1 MSAQALATA
10 QTTPPAALPWQAGFH
25 YGALGAPLAFAALP
39 LYVLLPDHYAGQ
51 LGVPLAGLGLVLLG
65 TRALDAVVDPWLG
78 RWIDRGL
85 ALPRQRVLAAAWV
98 AALLLALGFV
108 ALFFPPAGSSN
119 ALLTWCALALVV
131 TSLGYSALGVLHQAW
146 GARLGG
152 DAAFQARIVSW
163 REGMALVGVLGASIL
178 PALAGIPAMVA
189 SCLVLLVLGLWA
201 LGKAPFR
208 AGSLPA
214 SSPVSAAGDAS
225 GAGAVADHSMG
236 TTAATAKIATTAT
249 TATTAGRA
257 AEPAAS
263 WALPWRDAAFRRL
276 MAVFVVNGVASA
288 IPATLLLF
296 FIRDRLQAPA
306 WAPLFLGSYFAAA
319 ALSMPLWVRGVA
331 RFGLL
336 RCWLAGMGLAVA
348 AFVWAARLGAGDS
361 AAFIAICLGS
371 GAALGAD
378 LAVPPAL
385 LTGVIQRAGHALRFE
400 GSYFGWW
407 TCANKLNLALAAG
420 LSLPA
425 LQALGYAPG
434 STSEPALSALALVY
448 AVLPC
453 ALKLAAGGLLWTYRN
468 HLDRL

>member
-1 MSAQALATA
+1 MSTQVLAAVPVGPALLPGT
-10 QTTPPAALPWQAGFH
+10 LPWRDGLR
-25 YGALGAPLAFAALP
+25 YGALGTPLAFAALP
-39 LYVLLPDHYAGQ
+39 LYVLLPNHYAGQ

-85 ALPRQRVLAAAWV
+85 ALPRQRVMAAAWV
-98 AALLLALGFV
+98 AALLMALGFV
-108 ALFFPPAGSSN
+108 ALFFPPAGSVN
-119 ALLTWCALALVV
+119 ALLAWCAGALVV
-131 TSLGYSALGVLHQAW
+131 TCLGYSALGVLHQAW

-152 DAAFQARIVSW
+152 GAATQARIVSW
-163 REGMALVGVLGASIL
+163 REGMALAGVLGASVL
-178 PALAGIPAMVA
+178 PALAGIPVMVA

-201 LGKAPFR
+201 LGQAPFR
-208 AGSLPA
+208 TRPMPLDPQGT
-214 SSPVSAAGDAS
+214 AAGPATHAAAAPAAS
-225 GAGAVADHSMG
+225 TGAP
-236 TTAATAKIATTAT
+236 
-249 TATTAGRA
+249 

-276 MAVFVVNGVASA
+276 MAVFVLNGVASA
-288 IPATLLLF
+288 IPATLVLF
-296 FIRDRLQAPA
+296 FIRDRLHAPA
-306 WAPLFLGSYFAAA
+306 WEPLFLGSYFAAG
-319 ALSMPLWVRGVA
+319 ALSMPLWVRAVA

-348 AFVWAARLGAGDS
+348 AFVWAARLGTGDGL
-361 AAFIAICLGS
+361 AFIAICLCS

-378 LAVPPAL
+378 LAIPGAL

-434 STSEPALSALALVY
+434 TTSEPALSALALVY
-448 AVLPC
+448 AALPC
-453 ALKLAAGGLLWTYRN
+453 TLKLAAAGLLWTYRN
-468 HLDRL
+468 HLDRP

>member
-1 MSAQALATA
+1 MR
-10 QTTPPAALPWQAGFH
+10 

-39 LYVLLPDHYAGQ
+39 LYVLLPNHYAGQ

-78 RWIDRGL
+78 RWVDRGL

-98 AALLLALGFV
+98 AALLMALGFV
-108 ALFFPPAGSSN
+108 ALFFPPAGSAN
-119 ALLTWCALALVV
+119 ELLTWCAAALVV
-131 TSLGYSALGVLHQAW
+131 TCLGYSALGVLHQAW

-152 DAAFQARIVSW
+152 NAATQARIVSW
-163 REGMALVGVLGASIL
+163 REGMALAGVLGASIL
-178 PALAGIPAMVA
+178 PALAGIPVMVA

-201 LGKAPFR
+201 LGQAPFR
-208 AGSLPA
+208 TRSMTPDGQ
-214 SSPVSAAGDAS
+214 PV
-225 GAGAVADHSMG
+225 
-236 TTAATAKIATTAT
+236 TA
-249 TATTAGRA
+249 
-257 AEPAAS
+257 PAAS
-263 WALPWRDAAFRRL
+263 WSLPWRDPAFRRL

-288 IPATLLLF
+288 IPATLVLF

-306 WAPLFLGSYFAAA
+306 WQPLFLGIYFAAG
-319 ALSMPLWVRGVA
+319 ALSMPLWVRAVA

-336 RCWLAGMGLAVA
+336 RCWLVGMGLAVA

-361 AAFIAICLGS
+361 AAFVAICLCS

-378 LAVPPAL
+378 LAIPGAL
-385 LTGVIQRAGHALRFE
+385 LTSVIQRAGHALRFE

-448 AVLPC
+448 AALPC
-453 ALKLAAGGLLWTYRN
+453 ALKLAAAGLLWTYRH
-468 HLDRL
+468 HLDIP